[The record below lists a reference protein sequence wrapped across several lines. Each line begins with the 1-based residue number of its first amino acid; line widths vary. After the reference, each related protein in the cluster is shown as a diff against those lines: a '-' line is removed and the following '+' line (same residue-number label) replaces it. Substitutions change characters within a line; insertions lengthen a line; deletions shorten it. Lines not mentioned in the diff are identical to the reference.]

1 MVWVKIFQIRSSD
14 KAIVF
19 QFYNSKDDTEPFG
32 SRGVNL
38 DDQTFND
45 IISNITIADFFKYK
59 TEGFELPE
67 EPTTTLEKVAVQ
79 SYQEFLNAKSIEE
92 QMKEGVLE

>member
-32 SRGVNL
+32 SDKLVRE
-38 DDQTFND
+38 
-45 IISNITIADFFKYK
+45 AEK
-59 TEGFELPE
+59 E
-67 EPTTTLEKVAVQ
+67 EV
-79 SYQEFLNAKSIEE
+79 
-92 QMKEGVLE
+92 